1 MLDKLAKLAKRASLV
16 ESKKKQKALIYVT
29 MIIIFFLTIP
39 ELLFRTL
46 NPEHLAWL
54 GFMTSLGGMIN
65 PLLSVM
71 IFMGIL
77 SIALAVATVY
87 ILSKIYNLVSRS
99 AKE

>member
-1 MLDKLAKLAKRASLV
+1 M

>member
-1 MLDKLAKLAKRASLV
+1 V